1 MCANDADPNAG
12 GPLQRRSPAQAL
24 LPTALVAVAVS
35 LACNRAPSASGA
47 ASLPLSRFSGDG
59 PTAAELH
66 LAASEMHVP
75 VEILAAAAYS
85 ESRFVF
91 RDAEGGESSGRGLFK
106 LDDWAIDEAAVGLH
120 ETPERVAA
128 EPVTHARGF
137 AWLLFR
143 GAAEHGEVPP
153 EDDVEAWLPHVA
165 DVRANLAAGRAL
177 EDGVAYTLDHG
188 FSVNVG
194 GERLALEPDVFAQI
208 SQANRPDQPG
218 VDYVQSVN
226 YRDANRGP
234 GDVDTVVIHVT
245 QGSYGGTISW
255 FQNRDAQV
263 SSHYVVRS
271 ADGAITQMVEEED
284 IGWHA
289 SCWNN
294 RSIGIEHEGFV
305 DDPAW
310 FTEEMYLSSALL
322 TRGICERW
330 GIPMDREHIR
340 GHVELSDC
348 NDHTDPGPHWD
359 WDHYIALVRGEP
371 APAPT
376 GGLIGFV
383 RSGDLHNEAAP
394 IADARVAVTGG
405 PEARSGADGL
415 YRIDG
420 LAPGHYALTISAP
433 GYRDEALERDV
444 VAGEETWGSVGMQPA
459 APEPPPSAPPD
470 AAGVAPTPDAAPS
483 VTPPASEAD
492 ADAAPDAPALDTDA
506 QPVLELDAAQVTGG
520 RWVETSA
527 AKDDGCRTG
536 TGPATP
542 LLLLVVVPALWR
554 GRRRLRGSRPA
565 G

>member
-1 MCANDADPNAG
+1 MCADDPDPTAG
-12 GPLQRRSPAQAL
+12 GPLRRRSPTHAL
-24 LPTALVAVAVS
+24 LLTGLVAVAVS
-35 LACNRAPSASGA
+35 LACNRAPPTPGA
-47 ASLPLSRFSGDG
+47 ASHPLSRFSGDG

-66 LAASEMHVP
+66 LAATEMHVP

-91 RDAEGGESSGRGLFK
+91 RDAEGGESSGRGLFQ
-106 LDDWAIDEAAVGLH
+106 LDDWAIGEAAVGLH

-143 GAAEHGEVPP
+143 AAAEHGEVPA
-153 EDDVEAWLPHVA
+153 EDDVQAWVPHVA

-177 EDGVAYTLDHG
+177 VDGVAYTLDHG
-188 FSVNVG
+188 FSVAVR
-194 GERLALEPDVFAQI
+194 GERLALEPDVFGRI

-218 VDYVQSVN
+218 VGYVQSVN
-226 YRDANRGP
+226 YRDASRGP

-255 FQNRDAQV
+255 FQNPDAQV

-271 ADGAITQMVEEED
+271 ADGEVTQMVEEED
-284 IGWHA
+284 IAWHA

-294 RSIGIEHEGFV
+294 RSIGIEHEGFI

-310 FTEEMYLSSALL
+310 FTEEMYQSSALL

-348 NDHTDPGPHWD
+348 NDHTDPGPNWD

-371 APAPT
+371 APPPT

-383 RSGDLHNEAAP
+383 RAGDLHNEAAP
-394 IADARVAVTGG
+394 IPDARVAVTGG

-420 LAPGHYALTISAP
+420 LTPGHYALTISAP

-459 APEPPPSAPPD
+459 AAEPPPSA
-470 AAGVAPTPDAAPS
+470 TPDAAP
-483 VTPPASEAD
+483 VPLT
-492 ADAAPDAPALDTDA
+492 ADAAPSAEPPVNDADAEPAPETPSVGTDA
-506 QPVLELDAAQVTGG
+506 LPVLELDAAQVTGG

-536 TGPATP
+536 PGTAAP
-542 LLLLVVVPALWR
+542 LLLLVVAPAL
-554 GRRRLRGSRPA
+554 RRRRVRGNRSA